1 MMLTPSPPFVKERQA
16 RQGREQDVAGA
27 EYYYFQGLC
36 NTHCMVFFLSELLN
50 WVLVLSQRID

>member
-16 RQGREQDVAGA
+16 RQGRGQGVAA

-36 NTHCMVFFLSELLN
+36 NTHCMVFFLPGLLS
-50 WVLVLSQRID
+50 WVLVLSQQID